1 MKRNTCGEE
10 YVEIQEKH
18 QRLLLREEELAES
31 GWYFK
36 VGDKV
41 QIPLDYAFVSFNNHF
56 QPHGHCV
63 ISKFP
68 FVVQVS
74 WRDGVIH
81 GQIVVANLQT
91 RTLSAVY
98 IANRGTIVYS
108 KDMSSLSK
116 DILDDYNTGERWD
129 GTVCDASPCG
139 WGCYYDEDNH
149 LLFEGFRLSSCD
161 VCYGIYYQCHLET
174 QLLYYEG
181 MIYNGEHFGMGRFF
195 NRHGEKEYE
204 GEWIYD
210 SNLFSEICRVVP
222 QDTEVTNLLSL
233 TKQILFDNYS
243 GAYFFSIHIHQI
255 WKLEQIVIGDYCMVS
270 GEPGTTQSPL
280 ALTLSYLP
288 NLRLLQIGNH
298 SLTNYNMFS
307 ISCCPQLNRIFI
319 GNTAFVSC
327 WRLVIESRKAMT
339 LLSRFTSIR
348 RGKYWFWIFC
358 MCYCRFV

>member
-1 MKRNTCGEE
+1 MD
-10 YVEIQEKH
+10 
-18 QRLLLREEELAES
+18 LR
-31 GWYFK
+31 F
-36 VGDKV
+36 
-41 QIPLDYAFVSFNNHF
+41 QFVF
-56 QPHGHCV
+56 
-63 ISKFP
+63 
-68 FVVQVS
+68 
-74 WRDGVIH
+74 WD
-81 GQIVVANLQT
+81 
-91 RTLSAVY
+91 LS
-98 IANRGTIVYS
+98 
-108 KDMSSLSK
+108 
-116 DILDDYNTGERWD
+116 
-129 GTVCDASPCG
+129 C
-139 WGCYYDEDNH
+139 
-149 LLFEGFRLSSCD
+149 
-161 VCYGIYYQCHLET
+161 
-174 QLLYYEG
+174 
-181 MIYNGEHFGMGRFF
+181 
-195 NRHGEKEYE
+195 
-204 GEWIYD
+204 
-210 SNLFSEICRVVP
+210 VP

-280 ALTLSYLP
+280 ALTLSFLP

-358 MCYCRFV
+358 MCYCRFVWK